1 MKKTI
6 YILTLLILST
16 NVFSQEILTSLHNNN
31 KAEVRDDIFVEEIES
46 EIIFYGKFDNTYK
59 KNISKYNSTNRL
71 ISEIGYDKNGL
82 LLNCYFIEYDSTN
95 TKKTLIKIQR
105 KNSTYYKNYEYDNK
119 GFLIKISEMNANK
132 DVIVSIEF
140 KNNNEGYPLES
151 LTNNYVSNSLDKE
164 TAEYYMDNN
173 LVIISTVNSNGG
185 IREYANKINKLK
197 KDPEDK
203 INNQGDII
211 KTENTEYE
219 YKYDKLNNW
228 IEKTE
233 FKIINGIRQK
243 YSTIKRKIK
252 YKK

>member
-1 MKKTI
+1 MQKVI
-6 YILTLLILST
+6 YLFTLFIVSNTSYGQGILS
-16 NVFSQEILTSLHNNN
+16 SLHNYD
-31 KAEVRDDIFVEEIES
+31 KADIRDSVFVEEIES
-46 EIIFYGKFDNTYK
+46 ETIFYGKFDNTYK

-71 ISEIGYDKNGL
+71 ISEIGYDKNGK
-82 LLNCYFIEYDSTN
+82 LLNRYFIEYDSTN
-95 TKKTLIKIQR
+95 TKKTLINIQR
-105 KNSTYYKNYEYDNK
+105 KNSTYYKNYEYDNN
-119 GFLIKISEMNANK
+119 GFLIKITEMNANK

-151 LTNNYVSNSLDKE
+151 LTNNYDLNSLNKE
-164 TAEYYMDNN
+164 TAEYDIDNN
-173 LVIISTVNSNGG
+173 LVIISTVNSNGV
-185 IREYANKINKLK
+185 IRKYADKINKLR

-203 INNQGDII
+203 INKQGDII
-211 KTENTEYE
+211 KIENTEYE